1 MATAAVQTISSLLQ
15 QTRLDDHEEIL
26 KAANNVI
33 KKFKTDT
40 DVHHI
45 RLIALLK
52 LDRYDDALR
61 VLEEGGDALKKQAC
75 LEWAYTLY
83 KGGQLEKAE
92 QAAREGDGARS
103 LKHVEAQAVCLISL
117 ALGEVIAYTRAGIPI
132 GEILPCGGIVPGAHQ
147 SEDSTR

>member
-1 MATAAVQTISSLLQ
+1 MVTVAAQTISSLLQ
-15 QTRLDDHEEIL
+15 QTRLDDHEEVL

-33 KKFKTDT
+33 KKSKNDT
-40 DVHHI
+40 DAHHI

-61 VLEEGGDALKKQAC
+61 VLEEGGDALKKQAR

-92 QAAREGDGARS
+92 QSAKEGNGARG
-103 LKHVEAQAVCLISL
+103 LKHVEAQAVC
-117 ALGEVIAYTRAGIPI
+117 RMRWP
-132 GEILPCGGIVPGAHQ
+132 
-147 SEDSTR
+147 